1 MLMATAVV
9 ILPAVPIPNII
20 CLIYIPAIGSEYVAI
35 PIFAILSRA
44 AAKRTIGLSMFELPV
59 KGGVKLS
66 HVGGSIVGSHELV
79 NVRSSHKIG
88 HKICTVCNGLL
99 SFCQLMMRW

>member
-9 ILPAVPIPNII
+9 ILPAVPNPNII

-44 AAKRTIGLSMFELPV
+44 AAKRNCSRLRGRDRFAMEVPCLAALPQ
-59 KGGVKLS
+59 
-66 HVGGSIVGSHELV
+66 EAE
-79 NVRSSHKIG
+79 
-88 HKICTVCNGLL
+88 
-99 SFCQLMMRW
+99 